1 VDGDLVERKV
11 EDESAASAVIPYF
24 WVVVTEIDGAAL
36 RLAEDA
42 KGERLAPTPDERAER
57 EAKRAELET
66 RRAEREAKHAELETR
81 RAEQAEAELKKVRAE
96 LAALRGK

>member
-57 EAKRAELET
+57 EAK
-66 RRAEREAKHAELETR
+66 HAELETR